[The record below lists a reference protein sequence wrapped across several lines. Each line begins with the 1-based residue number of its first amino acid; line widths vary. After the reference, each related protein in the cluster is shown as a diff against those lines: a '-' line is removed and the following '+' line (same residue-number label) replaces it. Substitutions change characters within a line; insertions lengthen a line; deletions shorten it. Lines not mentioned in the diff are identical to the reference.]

1 MASEEK
7 PKKSR
12 IQQIARY
19 SGLGFQTVGIIGG
32 GAWLGSLLDD
42 KYEVEKN
49 WFTLAFVI
57 VFIVISMAYTVRT
70 LNKFNNE

>member
-1 MASEEK
+1 MANQKK

-12 IQQIARY
+12 VQIIARY

-32 GAWLGSLLDD
+32 GAWLGSLLDK
-42 KYEVEKN
+42 KYDLEKS
-49 WFTLAFVI
+49 WFTIGFVL
-57 VFIVISMAYTVRT
+57 VFIVISMAYTIKT

>member
-1 MASEEK
+1 MANEEK

-12 IQQIARY
+12 VQVIARY

-32 GAWLGSLLDD
+32 GAWLGHLLDK
-42 KYEVEKN
+42 KYELDKN
-49 WFTLAFVI
+49 WFTLAFVL
-57 VFIVISMAYTVRT
+57 VFIVISMAYTIRT